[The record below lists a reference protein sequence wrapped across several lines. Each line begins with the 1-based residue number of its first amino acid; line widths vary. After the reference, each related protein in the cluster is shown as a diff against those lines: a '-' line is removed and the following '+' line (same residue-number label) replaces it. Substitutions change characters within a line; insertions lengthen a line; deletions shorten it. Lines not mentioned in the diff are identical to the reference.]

1 MVEYAHIKEG
11 NKVLTEFM
19 ATKGYISLASF
30 PKERW
35 PGQDNIFVKKGSGFK
50 EIRESRG

>member
-19 ATKGYISLASF
+19 ATKGYISLAGL
-30 PKERW
+30 PKECW
-35 PGQDNIFVKKGSGFK
+35 PGQDNIFMKKRQWF
-50 EIRESRG
+50 